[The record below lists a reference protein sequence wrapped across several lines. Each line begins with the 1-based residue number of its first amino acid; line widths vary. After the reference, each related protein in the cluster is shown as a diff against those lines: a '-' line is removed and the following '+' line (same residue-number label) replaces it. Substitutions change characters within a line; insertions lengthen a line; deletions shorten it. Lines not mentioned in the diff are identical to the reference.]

1 MKYLS
6 VNDYSQLTSV
16 VALEE
21 FVNFLYEH
29 LGQYGD
35 PKEAI
40 EKSIHYA
47 FSKSD
52 GKGGFVMIANN
63 DDTVIGGVVVNKT
76 GMSSYIPENVLVY
89 IAVHR
94 DYRGEGIGSSLLRN
108 AIEQC
113 KRDVALHVE
122 KNNPAKRLYE
132 RIGFEPK
139 YIEMRYRKDA

>member
-16 VALEE
+16 VALDE

-139 YIEMRYRKDA
+139 YVEMRYRKDA

>member
-35 PKEAI
+35 PQHAI

-52 GKGGFVMIANN
+52 GKGGFVMIVKN

-76 GMSSYIPENVLVY
+76 GMASYIPENVLVY

-94 DYRGEGIGSSLLRN
+94 DYRGRGIGSSSLRN
-108 AIEQC
+108 AIEEC
-113 KRDVALHVE
+113 RGNVALHVE
-122 KNNPAKRLYE
+122 KNNPAKRLYD
-132 RIGFEPK
+132 RVGFETK